1 MTDFEHKAGKGSV
14 WKNDDKGPAF
24 KGSFKVH
31 RAIQDGETLEIA
43 LWNNE
48 TKSGKK
54 YYGIE
59 IQDQWVKQDQPK
71 EEMEVVRGNGQDL
84 DDEIPF

>member
-1 MTDFEHKAGKGSV
+1 MEKFEHKAGKGSV

-24 KGSFKVH
+24 RGSFKVH
-31 RAIQDGETLEIA
+31 RAVNEGEILDIG

-54 YYGIE
+54 YYGITV
-59 IQDQWVKQDQPK
+59 QDEWIKPDQPK
-71 EEMEVVRGNGQDL
+71 ESMESDQGNGQDL